1 MPYGLYM
8 SAAGAETQS
17 WRMQVLSNNLA
28 NVDTTGFKR
37 ELTIP
42 QAQASEAIRRGQA
55 SPDDADW
62 NNVGG
67 GVTVGE
73 TITEYSVG
81 KFRQTGK
88 TTDLAL
94 AKNDHFFVVER
105 DGETLLTRAG
115 EFDFDAN
122 GALRTQRGEMVLGV
136 GGPLTANPNLPI
148 SMMPDGRVV
157 QSGAEVGRIRIEK
170 PNSLGDL
177 VRLGGNAFRPLAET
191 ITVPQGETQV
201 MSGFLET
208 SSVSPTS
215 EMMELIETSRAY
227 EANTRMI
234 QNQDHITGE
243 LLSRVLRQS

>member
-1 MPYGLYM
+1 
-8 SAAGAETQS
+8 
-17 WRMQVLSNNLA
+17 MQVLSNNLA

-37 ELTIP
+37 ELAIP
-42 QAQASEAIRRGQA
+42 QAQAAEAIQRGEA
-55 SPDDADW
+55 SPEDADW
-62 NNVGG
+62 NNIGG
-67 GVTVGE
+67 GVGIGE
-73 TITEYSVG
+73 TITEYSLG
-81 KFRQTGK
+81 KFRETGK
-88 TTDLAL
+88 ITDLAL
-94 AKNDHFFVVER
+94 PRNDHFFAVER

-115 EFDFDAN
+115 DFDFDSS
-122 GALRTQRGEMVLGV
+122 GALRTQRGEAVLGV
-136 GGPLTANPNLPI
+136 DGPLVANSKLPV
-148 SMMPDGRVV
+148 SMMPDGRVM
-157 QSGAEVGRIRIEK
+157 QEGAEVGRVRIEK

-191 ITVPQGETQV
+191 TTVTQGETQI

-227 EANTRMI
+227 EANTKMI

>member
-42 QAQASEAIRRGQA
+42 QAQSAEAIRRGEA
-55 SPDDADW
+55 NPADADW

-67 GVTVGE
+67 GVTVRE
-73 TITEYSVG
+73 SVTEYSLG
-81 KFRQTGK
+81 KFRETGR
-88 TTDLAL
+88 TTDLSL
-94 AKNDHFFVVER
+94 AEHDHFFTIQR
-105 DGETLLTRAG
+105 GDETLLTRAG
-115 EFDFDAN
+115 NFTFDAN
-122 GALRTQRGEMVLGV
+122 GLLKTENGDAVLGQ
-136 GGPLTANPNLPI
+136 GGPI
-148 SMMPDGRVV
+148 SVDPTQPVRMMPDGRVV
-157 QSGAEVGRIRIEK
+157 QPGGEVGRLRVHR

-191 ITVPQGETQV
+191 LPVALRDMHV
-201 MSGFLET
+201 MPGFLET

-227 EANTRMI
+227 EANVKMI
-234 QNQDHITGE
+234 QNQDHVTGE